1 MGFFSP
7 GAMPYHRLNS
17 LEMRKKE
24 HKLVVLELQKW
35 PMEISDALD
44 KCKRLR
50 EVNESYRSV
59 TDLARE

>member
-1 MGFFSP
+1 MEFFSP

-24 HKLVVLELQKW
+24 HKQVMLDLQKW

-44 KCKRLR
+44 KYKRLR
-50 EVNESYRSV
+50 EENEYCRSV
-59 TDLARE
+59 TDLAWE

>member
-24 HKLVVLELQKW
+24 HKQVMLDLQKW

-44 KCKRLR
+44 KCKCLR
-50 EVNESYRSV
+50 EENESYRSV
-59 TDLARE
+59 TDLAWE